1 MVYFL
6 SKDFISFP
14 HPSLATEDSLLA
26 VGGELSV
33 ERLILAYGW
42 GIFPWDTIKVD
53 GVEEIAWFA
62 PQERFVI
69 FPEKIKISNSMK
81 RILKS
86 ATYTIKVNHNFK
98 AVINECAKIPRAG
111 QEQETWI
118 SNNVKKAY
126 CKLKS
131 LGLAQSVEVYD
142 GDELVGGLYGVISGD
157 VFCGESMFSKRPN
170 TSKIALIWLAQNG
183 GFKLIDCQ
191 FKTDHLASMGGEY
204 ISLAEYLR
212 FLGKE

>member
-42 GIFPWDTIKVD
+42 GIFPWDTIEVD

-111 QEQETWI
+111 QEPETWI

-126 CKLKS
+126 CKLNS
-131 LGLAQSVEVYD
+131 LGLAQSV
-142 GDELVGGLYGVISGD
+142 
-157 VFCGESMFSKRPN
+157 
-170 TSKIALIWLAQNG
+170 
-183 GFKLIDCQ
+183 
-191 FKTDHLASMGGEY
+191 
-204 ISLAEYLR
+204 
-212 FLGKE
+212 

>member
-42 GIFPWDTIKVD
+42 GIFPWDTIEVD

-111 QEQETWI
+111 QEPETWI

-126 CKLKS
+126 CKLNS

-170 TSKIALIWLAQNG
+170 TSKMALIWLAQNG